1 MDKRRYFCKP
11 RHVQAIC
18 VSQIRPTL
26 CHIVSCRHVM
36 DGAIILPIEATTV
49 IPGLIR
55 EETQFSQTGRDEGLF
70 SCAYPHVPT
79 FVLFRAYVWGCT
91 VSFMRNE

>member
-1 MDKRRYFCKP
+1 MFRRFVYLKYAQ
-11 RHVQAIC
+11 RYV
-18 VSQIRPTL
+18 TL
-26 CHIVSCRHVM
+26 YPAVM
-36 DGAIILPIEATTV
+36 DGAKILSTEATTV
-49 IPGLIR
+49 TPGLIR